1 MKLLI
6 QGTIHERGAFAPFE
20 SAKEDLPSL
29 KGKRIGLPIP
39 DTYLEILE
47 VKERS
52 LRFRFIRFEE
62 ADELLLRFDE
72 SHEFTHEGNAFGYK
86 IKFQLAE

>member
-29 KGKRIGLPIP
+29 KGKRIGLSIP

-47 VKERS
+47 AKEAS

-62 ADELLLRFDE
+62 GDELFLRFDE
-72 SHEFTHEGNAFGYK
+72 SHEFTHEGNAFGYQ